1 MYFEFVF
8 ILLAKVH
15 HLFCCFI
22 TRPITKSQQE
32 AEQRQALQSHW
43 TIAAAGLGHFILLVS
58 ISEGVYK
65 AVSLSYKHDLKFWI
79 WPNTFL

>member
-1 MYFEFVF
+1 MIFFYCNTMYFEFIF

-32 AEQRQALQSHW
+32 AEQRQALQSH
-43 TIAAAGLGHFILLVS
+43 
-58 ISEGVYK
+58 
-65 AVSLSYKHDLKFWI
+65 
-79 WPNTFL
+79 